1 MRRGGTGGNIMR
13 PKSLL
18 LLALALGCGLVAS
31 IGISQVMD
39 RNNSGH
45 AKIET
50 VPIYVAQHNIN
61 LGDPID
67 IKMLSLQEWPKDK
80 VPRGAISKPEDLKGR
95 RPRTAI
101 IEGEPILEGKLMA
114 PGQVANPIGQ
124 IQKGM
129 RLKTIAVDAEKS
141 AAGLLGPGDRVDV
154 QLFVRK
160 DQKTGVETA
169 KSKIILQN
177 IRVFA
182 VDQTVQRSADG
193 GEEKTIAKTVSLML
207 TPEQASKLS
216 LAEQIGEISLIP
228 RNPDDE
234 AATDYQEFTVDDL
247 LAGGSGDKNSREL
260 EQGGKKDDAASKG
273 PSTDSLLT
281 AIQNAP
287 KKDPFR
293 MEVVEAQNVKE
304 VLFDAETGRPIRPV
318 AEQTGTGGP
327 APTTHSLPTG
337 VGDPAP
343 NDANPHNPSDAA
355 KLLDDFPINFN
366 DPHKN

>member
-1 MRRGGTGGNIMR
+1 M
-13 PKSLL
+13 

-39 RNNSGH
+39 RNNSPH
-45 AKIET
+45 AKLET
-50 VPIYVAQHNIN
+50 VPIYVALHNIN

-67 IKMLSLQEWPKDK
+67 TKMLSLQEWPKDK
-80 VPRGAISKPEDLKGR
+80 APRGAISKLEDLQGR

-101 IEGEPILEGKLMA
+101 IEGEPILEGKLLA
-114 PGQVANPIGQ
+114 PGQIADPIRS

-160 DQKTGVETA
+160 DQRTGVDTA
-169 KSKIILQN
+169 KSKVILQN
-177 IRVFA
+177 VRVFA
-182 VDQTVQRSADG
+182 VDQTVQRSPDG

-234 AATDYQEFTVDDL
+234 AATDFQEYTVDDL
-247 LAGGSGDKNSREL
+247 LSGGEKNSRAK
-260 EQGGKKDDAASKG
+260 EQGTHKVEPASD
-273 PSTDSLLT
+273 PTPTDSLLT
-281 AIQNAP
+281 AIENAP

-293 MEVVEAQNVKE
+293 MEVVEAQDVHE
-304 VLFDAETGRPIRPV
+304 VLFDAETGRPVRPV
-318 AEQTGTGGP
+318 AEQTGAAGPTPHSTPKPQGDGGDHAGP
-327 APTTHSLPTG
+327 LPTG
-337 VGDPAP
+337 
-343 NDANPHNPSDAA
+343 DAA
-355 KLLDDFPINFN
+355 KGMEDFPINFN
-366 DPHKN
+366 DTPKN